1 LTAQRYSGI
10 YLLQFDNC
18 ACAAAHKSAQRSP
31 EIFIAERFVSK
42 LSTEQWAE
50 ARRLYG
56 RGATFTAIATQFDI
70 TRGAVAKRARREGW
84 AAPLNGP
91 VGGVGSTG
99 TAQAQDDFR
108 LARRTLRRRIFR
120 ILDLDLKMIL
130 DLDLKIMELRMQKRL
145 SDAETGAAPEG
156 MSDDELKRLGTF
168 KKTIQDHTEFSPDTE
183 PSAGAAGRASAI
195 GRAAASE
202 ADVFRRE
209 IAERIAKL
217 IPPA

>member
-1 LTAQRYSGI
+1 VQP
-10 YLLQFDNC
+10 QN
-18 ACAAAHKSAQRSP
+18 SAPRSP
-31 EIFIAERFVSK
+31 EIFIAVRFVSK

-84 AAPLNGP
+84 AALLNGP
-91 VGGVGSTG
+91 AGEAGSTG
-99 TAQAQDDFR
+99 TAPAQDDFR
-108 LARRTLRRRIFR
+108 QARQTLRRRIFR
-120 ILDLDLKMIL
+120 IL

-183 PSAGAAGRASAI
+183 PSAGAAGRASAT

-202 ADVFRRE
+202 ADIFRRE